1 MTDDRPAASTLIL
14 VGCGNMGH
22 AMLEAWMATSPRPD
36 VLVVEPHAPLRER
49 AAATGATAVGTVQD
63 LPADTAPDFIVLAV
77 KPQMMS
83 AVLPA
88 YARWGGG
95 GTAFLS
101 VAAGIPMERIE
112 AMLPAPTPVLRCM
125 PNTPAGIGEGVM
137 ALCAN
142 QHASTAQVD
151 ASRRLLGDCGIVLDI
166 RDEAMMDAVTAVSG
180 SGPAYLFHFIEALTD
195 AALAVGL
202 PEALARAM
210 ALQTIV
216 GAAKLAAQSPE
227 AADTLRR
234 NVTSPGGTTA
244 AALGVLMGGDA
255 LTVLVT
261 AAVQAARDRSIE
273 LRTAP

>member
-1 MTDDRPAASTLIL
+1 MTKNRTTASTLVL
-14 VGCGNMGH
+14 VGCGNMGQ
-22 AMLEAWMATSPRPD
+22 AMLEAWMATAPRPN
-36 VLVVEPHAPLRER
+36 VLVVEPYAPLRER
-49 AAATGATAVGTVQD
+49 AAATGATAVETTD
-63 LPADTAPDFIVLAV
+63 ELPPGIAPDFIMLAV

-95 GTAFLS
+95 RTAFLS
-101 VAAGIPMERIE
+101 VAAGLSIERIE
-112 AMLPAPTPVLRCM
+112 AMLPASTPVLRCM
-125 PNTPAGIGEGVM
+125 PNTPAAVGEGVM

-142 QHASTAQVD
+142 GQASASQVE
-151 ASRRLLGDCGIVLDI
+151 AARRLLGVCGLVLDI
-166 RDEAMMDAVTAVSG
+166 DDEALMDAVTAVSG
-180 SGPAYLFHFIEALTD
+180 SGPAYLFHFVEALTD
-195 AALAVGL
+195 AALAAGL
-202 PEALARAM
+202 PEALARPM

-216 GAAKLAAQSPE
+216 GAARLAAKSPE
-227 AADTLRR
+227 TAAALRR

-255 LTVLVT
+255 LTTLVT